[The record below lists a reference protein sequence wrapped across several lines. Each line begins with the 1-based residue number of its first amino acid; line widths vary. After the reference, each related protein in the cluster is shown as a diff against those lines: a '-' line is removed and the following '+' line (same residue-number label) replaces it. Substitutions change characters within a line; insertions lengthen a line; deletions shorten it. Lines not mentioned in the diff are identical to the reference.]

1 MVFYVFFTNLN
12 KLKMGKNL
20 SMKQASYSQW
30 ATKVCMLLGCLILF
44 SFSGF
49 GGGTSPKFDEK
60 TPLNLKFEK
69 ATMLQVLNTLKKE
82 TSLDFV

>member
-1 MVFYVFFTNLN
+1 
-12 KLKMGKNL
+12 
-20 SMKQASYSQW
+20 MKQASYSQW

-44 SFSGF
+44 RLSGF

-69 ATMLQVLNTLKKE
+69 SHDVAGFECLEKG
-82 TSLDFV
+82 TSLDFVL

>member
-1 MVFYVFFTNLN
+1 
-12 KLKMGKNL
+12 MGKNL

-60 TPLNLKFEK
+60 TPLNLKF
-69 ATMLQVLNTLKKE
+69 
-82 TSLDFV
+82 